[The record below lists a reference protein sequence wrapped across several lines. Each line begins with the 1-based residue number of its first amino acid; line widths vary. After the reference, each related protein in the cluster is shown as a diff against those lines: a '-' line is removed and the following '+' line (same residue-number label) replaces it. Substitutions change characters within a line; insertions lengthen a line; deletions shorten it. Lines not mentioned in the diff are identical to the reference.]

1 MSGRTPRIAV
11 VGAGPAGFYA
21 TGHLLGADP
30 PVEVDLFDRLP
41 TPWGLVRGGVAPD
54 HPKIK
59 EVSRVFEKIAAKPGF
74 RMIGNVEIDRDL
86 THADLMRHYDAVVY
100 AYGAQADR
108 RMGIPGEDLSGSLPA
123 TAFVAWYNGHPDF
136 RDLRPDL
143 SGERAVVIGNGNVAI
158 DVARMLVLAP
168 DELAPTDTADHA
180 IAAFAES
187 AIRDVVI
194 CGRRG
199 PLQAAYTN
207 PELLELGELEI
218 ADVVVD
224 PEEATLDPL
233 SAALLADAPP
243 PTQRNVETV
252 REYSRRLRTDKP
264 RTVTLRYLVS
274 PIEIR
279 GEGRVEEIVLGRNR
293 LEATDDGSLR
303 AVPTGETE
311 TIACQLVLRSV
322 GYRGLPVEG
331 VPFDERGC
339 TIPHREGRALDEQGI
354 AVPGVYC
361 TGWIKR
367 GPSGVIG
374 TNKKDAVETAESLLD
389 DLRNHRLPLPEAGTA
404 EAIDALVADRRPDA
418 IAYAGWQAID
428 EAERGAGEPSGRPRV
443 KICSWDDLLATA
455 NG

>member
-1 MSGRTPRIAV
+1 VSDRPHRIAV

-21 TGHLLGADP
+21 TGHLLDADAAI
-30 PVEVDLFDRLP
+30 EVDLYDRLP

-59 EVSRVFEKIAAKPGF
+59 AVSKVFEKIAEKPGF
-74 RMIGNVEIDRDL
+74 RMFGNVEIGRDL
-86 THADLMRHYDAVVY
+86 THEELMRHYDAVIY

-108 RMGIPGEDLSGSLPA
+108 RMGIPGEDLPGSLPA

-136 RDLRPDL
+136 RDLGPDL
-143 SGERAVVIGNGNVAI
+143 SVERAVVIGNGNVAV

-180 IAAFAES
+180 IAAFAGS

-194 CGRRG
+194 AGRRG

-224 PEEATLDPL
+224 PAEAALDPL
-233 SAALLADAPP
+233 SAEDLAAAAPP
-243 PTQRNVETV
+243 DQRNVETV
-252 REYSRRLRTDKP
+252 LEYAARARTAKP
-264 RTVTLRYLVS
+264 RSVTLRYLVS
-274 PIEIR
+274 PVEIR
-279 GEGRVEEIVLGRNR
+279 GEGRVEEIVLVRNR
-293 LEATDDGSLR
+293 LERADDGTLR
-303 AVPTGETE
+303 AVATDETE
-311 TIACQLVLRSV
+311 TIPCGLVLRSV

-331 VPFDERGC
+331 VPFDERRC
-339 TIPHREGRALDEQGI
+339 TIPHAEGRALDADGRPM
-354 AVPGVYC
+354 PGVYC

-374 TNKKDAVETAESLLD
+374 TNKKDAVETADALLA
-389 DLRNHRLPLPEAGTA
+389 DLAAGRLPAPAEPTVEAV
-404 EAIDALVADRRPDA
+404 EALLADHRPDA
-418 IAYAGWQAID
+418 IGYGHWQALD
-428 EAERGAGEPSGRPRV
+428 AHERALGEPQGRPRV
-443 KICSWDDLLATA
+443 KICSWDELLAA
-455 NG
+455 R

>member
-1 MSGRTPRIAV
+1 MSTRTPRIAV

-21 TGHLLGADP
+21 AGHLLAADP

-41 TPWGLVRGGVAPD
+41 TPWGLVRAGVAPD

-59 EVSRVFEKIAAKPGF
+59 DVSRVFEKIAAKPGF
-74 RMIGNVEIDRDL
+74 RMFGNVEIGRDL
-86 THADLMRHYDAVVY
+86 SHDDLLRHYDGVVY

-108 RMGIPGEDLSGSLPA
+108 RMGIPGEDLPGSLPA

-136 RDLRPDL
+136 RDLAPDL
-143 SGERAVVIGNGNVAI
+143 SGERAVVIGNGNVAV
-158 DVARMLVLAP
+158 DVARMLVLAQ

-180 IAAFAES
+180 ITAFADS
-187 AIRDVVI
+187 AVRDVVI

-224 PEEATLDPL
+224 PAEAALDPL
-233 SAALLADAPP
+233 SAALLADAAP

-252 REYSRRLRTDKP
+252 LEYSARPRTDKP

-279 GEGRVEEIVLGRNR
+279 GDGRVEEIVLGKNR
-293 LEATDDGSLR
+293 LEATDDGTLR
-303 AVPTGETE
+303 AVATGETE
-311 TIACQLVLRSV
+311 TVPCQLVLRSV
-322 GYRGLPVEG
+322 GYRGLPIDG
-331 VPFDERGC
+331 VPFDERAC
-339 TIPHREGRALDEQGI
+339 TIPHREGRALGDDGR

-374 TNKKDAVETAESLLD
+374 TNKKDAVETAESVLD
-389 DLRNHRLPLPEAGTA
+389 DLRSHRLPLPADGTA
-404 EAIDALVADRRPDA
+404 EAIDALVAERRPEA
-418 IAYAGWQAID
+418 IAYAGWEAID
-428 EAERGAGEPSGRPRV
+428 AAERGAGEPAGRPRV
-443 KICSWDDLLATA
+443 KICSWDELLVTA
-455 NG
+455 RG